1 MSEGSRDTPIIIAC
15 FDQLS
20 THSDKRSYV
29 WLDHAPMHRSKAFRQ
44 RMPPWG
50 RQGVMLKYVPSYAS
64 ELNLIEIVWRFLKYD
79 W

>member
-1 MSEGSRDTPIIIAC
+1 
-15 FDQLS
+15 
-20 THSDKRSYV
+20 
-29 WLDHAPMHRSKAFRQ
+29 MHRSKAFMQ

-50 RQGVMLKYVPSYAS
+50 RKGVMLQYVPSYAP